1 MQRGAQMSENEL
13 DAHSVER
20 GFMLAIS
27 LLFQLGVDIPDDFEY
42 LIADLAAGRRQFLT
56 AGEIISNVDWSHGS
70 PPKEP
75 PPEAMSSPET
85 KREKAEIRQAAAI
98 IARLMGA

>member
-27 LLFQLGVDIPDDFEY
+27 LLFQLGVDIPDDFE
-42 LIADLAAGRRQFLT
+42 
-56 AGEIISNVDWSHGS
+56 
-70 PPKEP
+70 
-75 PPEAMSSPET
+75 
-85 KREKAEIRQAAAI
+85 
-98 IARLMGA
+98 